1 MKKQKIGPVI
11 GCFASSL
18 LMASTHS
25 IADGYFGSISASAV
39 RTDNG
44 NKSVDNKISEL
55 QEQYDLHLGASY
67 ENTIGKFEAD
77 YAASHRDFSEN
88 SQPNK
93 STLEG
98 HSSLQLGGQSH
109 LAELLVEHSRQT
121 LLNKADSLD
130 LTSNQDERE
139 VITVV
144 PGLNWHLSPA
154 NVIFLK
160 GDFSDISYLENELN
174 NSTRAGANLGVL
186 HKITEVDSVQFRL
199 QSTEIEFE
207 YFPASNYS
215 LRSATI
221 NYSASLR
228 QLSYSLQVGG
238 NQSETEVGEK
248 YTAPSYLAALTFK
261 SGVNTFGLNIAQEL
275 TDTSF
280 GSGNKNTTDG
290 SNSSDGGIGQS
301 SQINRRSADAHWTTT
316 ALCDRCT
323 LMFNVQQTRDQYLFN
338 DKNATERGAGITGNY
353 LISNAA
359 TMSVR
364 LTQSEHKFPDITM
377 GVNYKSTVATLEYS
391 HRFGRNFNVKASYS
405 DEKRVDDNASTG
417 YREKLIGLNLSYS
430 F

>member
-1 MKKQKIGPVI
+1 MKKQKIGSVI
-11 GCFASSL
+11 GCLASSL
-18 LMASTHS
+18 LIASNST
-25 IADGYFGSISASAV
+25 ADGYFGSVSAAAYH
-39 RTDNG
+39 TDNG
-44 NKSVDNKISEL
+44 KKSTDNKVSEL
-55 QEQYDLHLGASY
+55 QEQYDLNLGASY

-77 YAASHRDFSEN
+77 YSASYREFSEN
-88 SQPNK
+88 SQPKK

-98 HSSLQLGGQSH
+98 HSSLQLGGQAH
-109 LAELLVEHSRQT
+109 IAELLVEHSRQT

-139 VITVV
+139 VINVV
-144 PGLNWHLSPA
+144 PGLNWHFSSADVL
-154 NVIFLK
+154 FLK
-160 GDFSDISYLENELN
+160 GDFSEISYLENELN
-174 NSTRAGANLGVL
+174 NSSRAGATLGVL
-186 HKITEVDSVQFRL
+186 HRITEVDSIQFRL

-238 NQSETEVGEK
+238 NQSETEGGEE
-248 YTAPSYLAALTFK
+248 YSAPSYLAALTFK

-280 GSGNKNTTDG
+280 GSGNKNPTDG
-290 SNSSDGGIGQS
+290 PNSSDGGTGQS
-301 SQINRRSADAHWTTT
+301 GQINRRSADARWTTT

-323 LMFNVQQTRDQYLFN
+323 LILNVQQTRDQYLFN

-353 LISNAA
+353 LVSNAA
-359 TMSVR
+359 TVSVR
-364 LTQSEHKFPDITM
+364 LTQSEHKFPDITL
-377 GVNYKSTVATLEYS
+377 GENYKSTVATVEYS

-405 DEKRVDDNASTG
+405 DEKRIDDNASTS
-417 YREKLIGLNLSYS
+417 YREKLVGLNLSYS